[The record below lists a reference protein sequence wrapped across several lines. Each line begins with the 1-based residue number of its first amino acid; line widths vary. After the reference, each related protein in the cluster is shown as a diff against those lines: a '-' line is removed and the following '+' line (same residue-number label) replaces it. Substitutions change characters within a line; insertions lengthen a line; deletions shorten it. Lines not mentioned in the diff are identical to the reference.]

1 MAKLLIR
8 TLDGENIERYM
19 HGDIVA
25 VLPDTHVFGRMES
38 LEVWIAEGRDPS
50 LWPGG
55 FLVIELTGLAEA
67 TAQAYLARTTLRRR
81 DFTVDIA
88 AIVAALPAG
97 KLATY
102 NAVARITLSWSN
114 PDVRA
119 AIKDKL

>member
-8 TLDGENIERYM
+8 TIEGENIERYM
-19 HGDIVA
+19 RGDIVA

-38 LEVWIAEGRDPS
+38 MEVWIAEGRNPA

-55 FLVIELTGLAEA
+55 FLIVELTGLSESV
-67 TAQAYLARTTLRRR
+67 AQAYLVRTAQRRR
-81 DFTVDIA
+81 DFAVDIA

-102 NAVARITLSWSN
+102 NAVSRITLSWSN

-119 AIKDKL
+119 AIKAKL